1 MMQTNLLH
9 SILDGES
16 KLFSLL
22 QKEKKVFGVKEKTF
36 SFSSSLYRLY
46 QNERNEIQHS
56 VGQRG
61 NYSVLSVIKQSYYIH
76 DIQQAYNS
84 YNSQKTIKTTVADWA
99 LSP

>member
-1 MMQTNLLH
+1 MMQTNPPPLYSRW
-9 SILDGES
+9 SIKTFFFDAIG
-16 KLFSLL
+16 
-22 QKEKKVFGVKEKTF
+22 KKVFGVKEKTF

-84 YNSQKTIKTTVADWA
+84 YKSQKTIQNSR
-99 LSP
+99 LGS